1 MSACPTYTW
10 GQGRLP
16 FRQHGAFLGTIEP
29 PGPIRDLPLVPRASD
44 GAGMQ
49 RGKVMKIVVI
59 GGTGLIGSKV
69 VASLAQA
76 GHNVLA
82 AAPNTGVDTLTGQ
95 GLSAALEGAEV
106 VVDVSNSPSFED
118 GPAMDFFQ
126 TAGRNIADA
135 EKAAGVRHH
144 IALSVVGTERLQ
156 DSGYFR
162 AKLAQEQLIK
172 ASGVPY
178 TLLHATQFFEF
189 LRGIAAAAA
198 EGDTVRLS
206 PARFQ
211 PMAAQDVAA
220 AVVETALSPPA
231 NGTIEVA
238 GPEAFRIDEL
248 VARVLAWDKDPR
260 RVIADPEARYFGVRL
275 DEDSL
280 MPGPDARLGSTGFD
294 WWLANVPPPPSRK

>member
-1 MSACPTYTW
+1 
-10 GQGRLP
+10 
-16 FRQHGAFLGTIEP
+16 
-29 PGPIRDLPLVPRASD
+29 
-44 GAGMQ
+44 
-49 RGKVMKIVVI
+49 MKIVVI

-69 VASLAQA
+69 VASLARD
-76 GHNVLA
+76 GHDAFA

-95 GLSAALEGAEV
+95 GLDRALDGAEV
-106 VVDVSNSPSFED
+106 VVDVSNSPSFD
-118 GPAMDFFQ
+118 DQPAMDFFQ
-126 TAGRNIADA
+126 TTGRNIANA

-144 IALSVVGTERLQ
+144 VALSVVGTERLQ

-172 ASGVPY
+172 GSSIPY

-189 LRGIAAAAA
+189 LRGIAASAT

-220 AVVETALSPPA
+220 AVAEAALASPA

-248 VARVLAWDKDPR
+248 VARVLDHDKDPR
-260 RVIADPEARYFGVRL
+260 RVIADPEAPYFGVRL
-275 DEDSL
+275 DDASL
-280 MPGPDARLGSTGFD
+280 MPGPGARLGATSFD
-294 WWLANVPPPPSRK
+294 WWIANVPPPAKK